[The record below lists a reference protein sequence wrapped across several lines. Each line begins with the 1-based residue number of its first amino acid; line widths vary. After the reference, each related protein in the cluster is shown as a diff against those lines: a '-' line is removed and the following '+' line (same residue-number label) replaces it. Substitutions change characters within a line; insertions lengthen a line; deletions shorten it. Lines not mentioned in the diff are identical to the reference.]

1 MQVMNSFS
9 DSVREIGQKLD
20 MLSKVCKQVMMSERL
35 KSILENVLII
45 GNIMNEGTRRATAC
59 LRQAPESTTAYKDWQ
74 ALTPEQ
80 KKAVLIA
87 RGTHRTPR
95 HTKTDGSRAPAPGG
109 ESGRDSPTEPQSPT
123 K

>member
-45 GNIMNEGTRRATAC
+45 GNIMNEGTRTGGVSGLSLSRC
-59 LRQAPESTTAYKDWQ
+59 LNLLK
-74 ALTPEQ
+74 L
-80 KKAVLIA
+80 
-87 RGTHRTPR
+87 
-95 HTKTDGSRAPAPGG
+95 RAPMA
-109 ESGRDSPTEPQSPT
+109 